1 MVTKNLFSVK
11 TLLCT
16 LCALFLLSPQA
27 GAKSTT
33 KDTPTD
39 SLAPASLG
47 GVAFATERLR
57 TMAVQCR
64 LDGASLSAIPVSG
77 KDSMTFVYR
86 GRRLAVKKNAL
97 GDISHIG
104 YWCFPQ
110 ALRDFNPSPVY
121 DFLERYALELDL
133 AGQTR
138 DIKIYR
144 DQMTAK
150 GDWNALTAAGDIN
163 DFSLRK
169 EGLKKYYFNFKRGG
183 RSLQL
188 AFACDCQLL
197 MGCDAIELERN
208 FVRDIKRTAPNLK
221 LLDLP
226 QPESAGDSTKQQA
239 NYRVLG
245 GKDYLSPSI
254 HNSIYLRL
262 EKTGG
267 KKTYAL
273 IADTMKLVQ
282 SVGNM
287 LLTGI
292 SKNHVNVALKVDKYG
307 YACDSLLLPLASL
320 VTFLQQEGC
329 ELYFGVKE
337 RKGDDVL
344 CSVFALQ
351 RDYGYNHVISF
362 RVPKSTLVQGGTV
375 EARAFCYVPL
385 HNVTEKFL
393 NLTPSR

>member
-1 MVTKNLFSVK
+1 MATKNLFSVK

-27 GAKSTT
+27 GAKSAM
-33 KDTPTD
+33 KDMPAD

-57 TMAVQCR
+57 SMAEQCR
-64 LDGASLSAIPVSG
+64 LDGASLAAIPASG

-86 GRRLAVKKNAL
+86 GRPLAVKKNAL

-188 AFACDCQLL
+188 DFACDCQLL
-197 MGCDAIELERN
+197 ISCDAIE
-208 FVRDIKRTAPNLK
+208 
-221 LLDLP
+221 
-226 QPESAGDSTKQQA
+226 
-239 NYRVLG
+239 
-245 GKDYLSPSI
+245 
-254 HNSIYLRL
+254 
-262 EKTGG
+262 
-267 KKTYAL
+267 
-273 IADTMKLVQ
+273 
-282 SVGNM
+282 
-287 LLTGI
+287 
-292 SKNHVNVALKVDKYG
+292 
-307 YACDSLLLPLASL
+307 
-320 VTFLQQEGC
+320 
-329 ELYFGVKE
+329 
-337 RKGDDVL
+337 
-344 CSVFALQ
+344 
-351 RDYGYNHVISF
+351 
-362 RVPKSTLVQGGTV
+362 
-375 EARAFCYVPL
+375 
-385 HNVTEKFL
+385 
-393 NLTPSR
+393 